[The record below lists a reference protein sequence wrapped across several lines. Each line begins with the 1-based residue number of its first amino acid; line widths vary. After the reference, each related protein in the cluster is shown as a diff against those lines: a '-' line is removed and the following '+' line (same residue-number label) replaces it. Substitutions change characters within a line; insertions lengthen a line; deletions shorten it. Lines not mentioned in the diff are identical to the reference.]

1 MTIALTAL
9 SCVAV
14 GITTAQSAAAAG
26 TPNIALTA
34 TASSSVLYGNPVTV
48 TLTATNSTTTPG
60 YNVAFSDVLPVGVS
74 YVPGSTLPTSA
85 DEPTVL
91 TDQPA
96 TGQTTLIWSNA
107 TDLPAND
114 TYALSFSVVPSTA
127 TLLPGSS
134 FDTSAAAYTN
144 TDPRALV
151 TFSASG
157 VAVPASYTGSATATT
172 HTTITPITVAKSQSY
187 PEGELLRGVHNNKDT
202 YSLVVTNS
210 ALNATNSVT
219 VTDYLPAGL
228 EFLGC
233 GGVDNT
239 TNATTNPGSTLE
251 YPGAPPLSA
260 GAVLG
265 GSCLTPTSVTTVGL
279 TASGADGSA
288 PAQPITSGSAVYTQV
303 QWTIGN
309 LAPGASTTLTYQ
321 AGVPLKENALFAT
334 PPTPAS
340 GKQASNLDNNS
351 GPETLDGQTLTNL
364 ATISGTY
371 TGALASGA
379 TNPVTASGTSA
390 VEAVDLATQKSV
402 DNSTYSV
409 GGKHV
414 YSLTY
419 ETSEYRYSSGVT
431 LTDTLPPGL
440 CPNGTSNYEAISNDP
455 LCAPDGRQPS
465 TPYSSVQQLPSAG
478 FTLTWNLGTIAADTK
493 TTITF
498 PSTDRASYKDSNGVI
513 TPTAAGDTLTDTSSI
528 TGTTHAV
535 CTNGTVVDKT
545 CATSTTPIYA
555 GEATPHTATNGSSA
569 SETTGSPAI
578 AKRVATN
585 TTNPNCATAT
595 YVTAPTVPN
604 YTQGDTVCFQLEL
617 DYPAGVTTKNSLITD
632 LFPRRH
638 QLRRRVGAVRHGEH
652 DHPGDAGYLQGR
664 VITWRPADYTSGGAT
679 YVNPGE
685 KFLVVFALTPTAGPP
700 VATTPSM
707 TGNLMKVTQTDTAGT
722 AGVGLPVRREQAR
735 ERRHDV
741 EPAVVVDRLGQ
752 LLHLRR
758 GLNHVQVVAQPLHER
773 AGDRDRAL
781 QRVDRRLIAD
791 LVADRR
797 QQAVTSTARLRRWC

>member
-1 MTIALTAL
+1 MHRIGRRPVAFALTIALTAL

-414 YSLTY
+414 YSLTL
-419 ETSEYRYSSGVT
+419 RDQRV
-431 LTDTLPPGL
+431 
-440 CPNGTSNYEAISNDP
+440 P
-455 LCAPDGRQPS
+455 LFQRRHADRHAAARTVPERDEQLRDHQQRPAVCAGR
-465 TPYSSVQQLPSAG
+465 TPAQ
-478 FTLTWNLGTIAADTK
+478 
-493 TTITF
+493 
-498 PSTDRASYKDSNGVI
+498 
-513 TPTAAGDTLTDTSSI
+513 
-528 TGTTHAV
+528 HAV
-535 CTNGTVVDKT
+535 LLG
-545 CATSTTPIYA
+545 P
-555 GEATPHTATNGSSA
+555 
-569 SETTGSPAI
+569 
-578 AKRVATN
+578 
-585 TTNPNCATAT
+585 ATA
-595 YVTAPTVPN
+595 
-604 YTQGDTVCFQLEL
+604 L
-617 DYPAGVTTKNSLITD
+617 
-632 LFPRRH
+632 
-638 QLRRRVGAVRHGEH
+638 
-652 DHPGDAGYLQGR
+652 GR
-664 VITWRPADYTSGGAT
+664 LHA
-679 YVNPGE
+679 
-685 KFLVVFALTPTAGPP
+685 
-700 VATTPSM
+700 
-707 TGNLMKVTQTDTAGT
+707 
-722 AGVGLPVRREQAR
+722 
-735 ERRHDV
+735 DV
-741 EPAVVVDRLGQ
+741 EPRHDRRRHEDHDHLPVDRPGQ
-752 LLHLRR
+752 LQGLQRGHHADGRRRHAHRHLLDHRHDPRGLHQRHRRRQDVRDEHDADLRR
-758 GLNHVQVVAQPLHER
+758 
-773 AGDRDRAL
+773 
-781 QRVDRRLIAD
+781 
-791 LVADRR
+791 
-797 QQAVTSTARLRRWC
+797 